1 MAWPCPSVTIERGFT
16 VIELVV
22 VIFLMGL
29 LSAMV
34 LIRFSGTSA
43 TDELG
48 YSQELASA
56 ARYAQKLAL
65 ASRCPVRLNL
75 PSATEYSLTRP
86 DSYVAGNCANNF
98 NAQVVDPETGQPP
111 YSGNAPAGLTVTA
124 NPSFPQTRTFD
135 SQGVITPDTELLIQV
150 GGRSIVIR
158 SGSGLVVVQ

>member
-1 MAWPCPSVTIERGFT
+1 MARPCAVLADARGFT

-56 ARYAQKLAL
+56 ARYAQKLAI

-75 PSATEYSLTRP
+75 PSAAEYSLTRP

-98 NAQVVDPETGQPP
+98 NAQVVDPVTGQPP
-111 YSGNAPAGLTVTA
+111 YSGTAPAGLAVSA
-124 NPSFPQTRTFD
+124 NPTFPQTRTFD
-135 SQGVITPDTELLIQV
+135 SQGVITPDTDLLIQV
-150 GGRSIVIR
+150 GGRIVRIR

>member
-48 YSQELASA
+48 YSQEL
-56 ARYAQKLAL
+56 
-65 ASRCPVRLNL
+65 
-75 PSATEYSLTRP
+75 PSARQTVERNTGP